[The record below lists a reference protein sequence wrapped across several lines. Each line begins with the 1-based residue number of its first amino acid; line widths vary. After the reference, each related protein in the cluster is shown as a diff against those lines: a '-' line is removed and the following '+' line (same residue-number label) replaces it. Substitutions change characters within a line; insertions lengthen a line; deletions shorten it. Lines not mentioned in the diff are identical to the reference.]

1 MSSFQDKRKTMLG
14 LNNAKPPVSRP
25 RWTNEEDNLL
35 LAEIKK
41 KKSLEEIA
49 ANHHPRQV
57 PAIKARLQKLAAD
70 FHEDNKSVSEIH
82 TLTGLSQNEITRI
95 IEKHKVAIEMIS
107 AAQTPVAKQTPVA
120 QQTPVTI
127 QTSIAPPTLT
137 KVVKKVKKT
146 NTIVE
151 EKEQEQEPTMK
162 QMFAILLSIQE
173 KVKTLVPDEPEP
185 TMHDLMRVVQD
196 IQKRMDMLANK

>member
-1 MSSFQDKRKTMLG
+1 MSTFQDKRKTMLG

-41 KKSLEEIA
+41 KKTLEEIA

-70 FHEDNKSVSEIH
+70 FHEDNKSVSEIQK
-82 TLTGLSQNEITRI
+82 LTGLSQNEITRI
-95 IEKHKVAIEMIS
+95 IEKHKVAEQLIS
-107 AAQTPVAKQTPVA
+107 AAQTPVAQKTPVA
-120 QQTPVTI
+120 I

-137 KVVKKVKKT
+137 KVVKKVPKT

-151 EKEQEQEPTMK
+151 EKEQEPTMK
-162 QMFAILLSIQE
+162 QMFAILLSIQD
-173 KVKTLVPDEPEP
+173 KVKRLVPDEPEP

-196 IQKRMDMLANK
+196 IQRRMDKLATQ

>member
-1 MSSFQDKRKTMLG
+1 MSTFQDTRKAMLG

-41 KKSLEEIA
+41 KKTLEEIA

-70 FHEDNKSVSEIH
+70 FHEDNKSVSEIQK
-82 TLTGLSQNEITRI
+82 LTGLSQNEITRI

-107 AAQTPVAKQTPVA
+107 AAQTPVV
-120 QQTPVTI
+120 QQTSVAPLPVI
-127 QTSIAPPTLT
+127 
-137 KVVKKVKKT
+137 KGMKKVQT
-146 NTIVE
+146 ANTIVE
-151 EKEQEQEPTMK
+151 EQEPTMK
-162 QMFAILLSIQE
+162 QMFAILLSIQD
-173 KVKTLVPDEPEP
+173 KMKSLVPDEPEP
-185 TMHDLMRVVQD
+185 TMRDLMKVVQD
-196 IQKRMDMLANK
+196 IQKRMDKLTID

>member
-1 MSSFQDKRKTMLG
+1 MSSFQDKRKAMLG

-41 KKSLEEIA
+41 KKTLEEIA

-82 TLTGLSQNEITRI
+82 ALTGLSQNEITRI

-120 QQTPVTI
+120 QQTPV
-127 QTSIAPPTLT
+127 APIPVT
-137 KVVKKVKKT
+137 KVVKKVQKA

-151 EKEQEQEPTMK
+151 EQEPTMK
-162 QMFAILLSIQE
+162 QMFAILLSIQD
-173 KVKTLVPDEPEP
+173 KMKSLVPDEPEP
-185 TMHDLMRVVQD
+185 TMRDLMKVVQD
-196 IQKRMDMLANK
+196 IHKRMDRLAID